1 MMLRDMNNPLKS
13 FWIFSIGFLFLVSA
27 ALSCFANDR
36 IVINGPPGSAAFG
49 SKVYTLPNGN
59 FVVIDPNFNPSPT
72 APGAGAVYLYDGATL
87 SLISKLAGGFVN
99 NHVGSGGIII
109 LPSGNFVVLSPK

>member
-1 MMLRDMNNPLKS
+1 MMFPGMKNPLKP
-13 FWIFSIGFLFLVSA
+13 FKIFSIWCLFLVSA

-36 IVINGPPGSAAFG
+36 IVINGPPGSTAFG

-59 FVVIDPNFNPSPT
+59 FVVIDPNFTPSST
-72 APGAGAVYLYDGATL
+72 APGAGAVYLYDGATN

-99 NHVGSGGIII
+99 
-109 LPSGNFVVLSPK
+109 